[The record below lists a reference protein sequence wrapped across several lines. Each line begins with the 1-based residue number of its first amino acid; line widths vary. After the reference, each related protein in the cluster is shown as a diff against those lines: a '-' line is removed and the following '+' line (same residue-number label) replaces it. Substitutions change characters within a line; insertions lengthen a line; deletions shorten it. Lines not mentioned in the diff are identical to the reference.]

1 MHRIITKTV
10 AVFAIAASAIVAAP
24 AAQAGE
30 TVNGKGSSF
39 ANNFMQKCAKEFNAK
54 TGNTVAYTATGS
66 GAGLTAYK
74 SGAMDSQLPIHHGL
88 LELHQL
94 QHLLMFQ

>member
-1 MHRIITKTV
+1 MHRIITKSV

-39 ANNFMQKCAKEFNAK
+39 ANNFMQKCAKEYNAR
-54 TGNTVAYTATGS
+54 TGDTVAYTATGS
-66 GAGLTAYK
+66 GTGLSEYK
-74 SGAMDSQLPIHHGL
+74 KGAMDYAATDTPWAAGAALKL
-88 LELHQL
+88 
-94 QHLLMFQ
+94 